1 MGNANA
7 QSVALPPIVDLD
19 ALDSIQEQLIGA
31 MAGGAVVVEAAD
43 VERVATNALF
53 MLLSAAETARRSS
66 FDFTIST
73 PSQPMTSAIDRLGLA
88 RHFEPLVKG
97 H

>member
-1 MGNANA
+1 MANADA

-19 ALDSIQEQLIGA
+19 ALDSVQEQLIDAIASGP
-31 MAGGAVVVEAAD
+31 VTVEAGA

-66 FDFTIST
+66 FEFSISA
-73 PSQPMTSAIDRLGLA
+73 PSEPMTAAIDRLGLGGS
-88 RHFEPLVKG
+88 FESLVKG
-97 H
+97 